1 MLVNDSEKLGGRILR
16 EQEASLV
23 EDWNVDGQVDLRAG
37 RAAKSDSWIRKCPP
51 FIGPVTF
58 KFKKFL

>member
-37 RAAKSDSWIRKCPP
+37 RATGGRLNQTA
-51 FIGPVTF
+51 G
-58 KFKKFL
+58 